1 MKRIAKTFIAGVV
14 AVSMCVSPIGVIV
27 NCTPCQGHFELVQ
40 CLVLNCTP
48 CQGEGGL
55 NSKAKVQDTDG
66 SVEVSFGDGLGG
78 DLEIPM
84 EESVEGY
91 EVLHIL
97 KNRD

>member
-1 MKRIAKTFIAGVV
+1 M
-14 AVSMCVSPIGVIV
+14 
-27 NCTPCQGHFELVQ
+27 
-40 CLVLNCTP
+40 
-48 CQGEGGL
+48 
-55 NSKAKVQDTDG
+55 NSKAKVQAVNG
-66 SVEVSFGDGLGG
+66 VVEVSFGDGLGG

>member
-1 MKRIAKTFIAGVV
+1 M
-14 AVSMCVSPIGVIV
+14 
-27 NCTPCQGHFELVQ
+27 
-40 CLVLNCTP
+40 
-48 CQGEGGL
+48 
-55 NSKAKVQDTDG
+55 NSKAKVQDANG
-66 SVEVSFGDGLGG
+66 SVEVSFGDGFGG

>member
-27 NCTPCQGHFELVQ
+27 NCTPCQG
-40 CLVLNCTP
+40 
-48 CQGEGGL
+48 EGGL

-66 SVEVSFGDGLGG
+66 SVEVSFGDGIGD

-84 EESVEGY
+84 EASVEG
-91 EVLHIL
+91 
-97 KNRD
+97 

>member
-1 MKRIAKTFIAGVV
+1 M
-14 AVSMCVSPIGVIV
+14 
-27 NCTPCQGHFELVQ
+27 
-40 CLVLNCTP
+40 
-48 CQGEGGL
+48 GGL

-66 SVEVSFGDGLGG
+66 SVEVSLGDGLGG